1 MSVNVIVRAKIT
13 LSVEVSF
20 SCRLFMNVHGQRAS
34 LLVIHELFYCR
45 VVSLCISFSFCL
57 LIEGGMEGLYLR
69 TLFLFCLLLCLLPRP
84 PKGGRGGSG
93 KEEIK

>member
-1 MSVNVIVRAKIT
+1 
-13 LSVEVSF
+13 
-20 SCRLFMNVHGQRAS
+20 MNVHGQRAS

-57 LIEGGMEGLYLR
+57 LIEGGMEGLYLSSLFFVLFV
-69 TLFLFCLLLCLLPRP
+69 TLSSPPTP
-84 PKGGRGGSG
+84 PKGGGGGSG